1 MADDVSP
8 DRSLDKDGLPQLP
21 VYEPFAP
28 ESVQGLARLAAL
40 AAWHT
45 GQWGVKT
52 TVRSWARVGR
62 AATSRDEATA
72 LIRDASD
79 YMGVLG
85 ELARQVADGR
95 SIGSALLEAGEALGG
110 ESERWLNR
118 PIDSAVAGGR
128 TLLRPTAAL
137 RERGTELLE
146 RSRDVWSA
154 ETRHPAYDRILDEL
168 APDEARI
175 LVMLLRNGPQPTVD
189 VRTGGPLS
197 AVSSQLIAKGLNM
210 LGPRAGVRFLDQVP
224 SYVNNLD
231 RLGLIWLS
239 RESVHEHQEYQVLE
253 AQPDVLAALKSV
265 RFAKVVRHSI
275 HLTPFGAEFV
285 RLALVDESTA
295 ADQHFPEHGAPTE
308 SGGT

>member
-1 MADDVSP
+1 MADDVSS
-8 DRSLDKDGLPQLP
+8 DSNLDKDGLPRLP
-21 VYEPFAP
+21 AYEPFAAD
-28 ESVQGLARLAAL
+28 SVPGLARIAAL

-52 TVRSWARVGR
+52 TVRNWARVGR
-62 AATSRDEATA
+62 AATDRKEAAALVRDV
-72 LIRDASD
+72 SG
-79 YMGVLG
+79 YVGVLG

-110 ESERWLNR
+110 ESERWLNH
-118 PIDSAVAGGR
+118 PIDSAVTGGR
-128 TLLRPTAAL
+128 TLLRPAAAL
-137 RERGTELLE
+137 RDRGTQLLE
-146 RSRDVWSA
+146 RSRDVWSV

-189 VRTGGPLS
+189 VRTGGPL
-197 AVSSQLIAKGLNM
+197 ATVSSQLLAKGLNM

-239 RESVHEHQEYQVLE
+239 RESVSEHQEYQVLE

-265 RFAKVVRHSI
+265 RFAKVVRRSI

-295 ADQHFPEHGAPTE
+295 ADQHLPEHGAPTPGE
-308 SGGT
+308 TT

>member
-1 MADDVSP
+1 MADEVNSGVD
-8 DRSLDKDGLPQLP
+8 LDKDGLPRLP
-21 VYEPFAP
+21 AYEPFSAD
-28 ESVQGLARLAAL
+28 SVPGLARIAAL

-52 TVRSWARVGR
+52 TVRNWARVGR
-62 AATSRDEATA
+62 AATDRKEAAALVRDV
-72 LIRDASD
+72 SG
-79 YMGVLG
+79 YVGVLG
-85 ELARQVADGR
+85 ELARQVADGK
-95 SIGSALLEAGEALGG
+95 SIGAALLDAGEALGG
-110 ESERWLNR
+110 ESERWFNR
-118 PIDSAVAGGR
+118 PIDSAVASGR
-128 TLLRPTAAL
+128 TFLRPAAAL

-189 VRTGGPLS
+189 VRTGGPL
-197 AVSSQLIAKGLNM
+197 ATVSSQLIAKGLNM
-210 LGPRAGVRFLDQVP
+210 LGPRAGVRYLDQVP

-239 RESVHEHQEYQVLE
+239 RESVSEHQEYQVLE

-265 RFAKVVRHSI
+265 RFAKVVRRSI

-285 RLALVDESTA
+285 RLALVDETTA
-295 ADQHFPEHGAPTE
+295 ADQHLPEHGAPTK
-308 SGGT
+308 GDIT

>member
-1 MADDVSP
+1 MGDDMTSN
-8 DRSLDKDGLPQLP
+8 RNLDDQGLPQLP
-21 VYEPFAP
+21 VHQPFAA
-28 ESVQGLARLAAL
+28 ESVPGLARIAAL

-52 TVRSWARVGR
+52 TARNWARVGR
-62 AATSRDEATA
+62 AVTSREEAVS
-72 LIRDASD
+72 LVRDVSG
-79 YMGVLG
+79 YVGVVG

-110 ESERWLNR
+110 ESERWLNHQV
-118 PIDSAVAGGR
+118 DSAVAGGR
-128 TLLRPTAAL
+128 TLLRPAAAL
-137 RERGTELLE
+137 RERGTALLE
-146 RSRDVWSA
+146 RSRDVWST

-189 VRTGGPLS
+189 VRTGGPLA
-197 AVSSQLIAKGLNM
+197 AVSSQLVAQGLNM
-210 LGPRAGVRFLDQVP
+210 LGPRAGVRYLDRVP

-239 RESVHEHQEYQVLE
+239 RESVREHQEYQVLE

-265 RFAKVVRHSI
+265 KFARVVRRSI

-285 RLALVDESTA
+285 RLALVDEATA
-295 ADQHFPEHGAPTE
+295 ADQSLPEHGAPMPANHT
-308 SGGT
+308 

>member
-1 MADDVSP
+1 MADDVNS
-8 DRSLDKDGLPQLP
+8 DRSLDNDGLPRLP
-21 VYEPFAP
+21 AYEPFAAD
-28 ESVQGLARLAAL
+28 SVPGLARIAAL

-52 TVRSWARVGR
+52 TVRNWARVGR
-62 AATSRDEATA
+62 AATDRKEAAALVRDVGG
-72 LIRDASD
+72 
-79 YMGVLG
+79 YVGVLG

-110 ESERWLNR
+110 ESERWLDN

-128 TLLRPTAAL
+128 NFLRPAAAL
-137 RERGTELLE
+137 RDRGTHLLE
-146 RSRDVWSA
+146 RSRDVWSV

-175 LVMLLRNGPQPTVD
+175 LVMLLQNGPQPTVD
-189 VRTGGPLS
+189 VRTGGPL
-197 AVSSQLIAKGLNM
+197 ATVSSQLLAKGLNM
-210 LGPRAGVRFLDQVP
+210 LGPRAGVRYLDQVP

-239 RESVHEHQEYQVLE
+239 RESVSEHQEYQVLE

-265 RFAKVVRHSI
+265 RFAKVVRRSI

-295 ADQHFPEHGAPTE
+295 ADQHLPEHGAPTPGE
-308 SGGT
+308 TT

>member
-8 DRSLDKDGLPQLP
+8 DSNLDKDGLPRLP
-21 VYEPFAP
+21 AYEPFAAD
-28 ESVQGLARLAAL
+28 SVPGLARIAAL

-52 TVRSWARVGR
+52 TVRNWARVGR
-62 AATSRDEATA
+62 AATDRTEAAALVRDV
-72 LIRDASD
+72 SG
-79 YMGVLG
+79 YVGVLG

-110 ESERWLNR
+110 EAERWRNHS
-118 PIDSAVAGGR
+118 IDSAVAGGR
-128 TLLRPTAAL
+128 NLLRPAAAL
-137 RERGTELLE
+137 RDRGTELLE
-146 RSRDVWSA
+146 RSRDVWSV

-189 VRTGGPLS
+189 VRTGGPL
-197 AVSSQLIAKGLNM
+197 ATVSSQLVAKGLNM

-239 RESVHEHQEYQVLE
+239 RESVSEHQEYQVLE

-265 RFAKVVRHSI
+265 RFAKVVRRSI

-285 RLALVDESTA
+285 RLALVDETTA
-295 ADQHFPEHGAPTE
+295 ADQHLPEHGAPTP
-308 SGGT
+308 GTTP